1 MVVLSR
7 TEGAIKIC
15 LDNVRVRSISSNS
28 IVLKVEGYDEVI
40 ELTRDDIINFDE
52 IKEELR
58 EVYIYI

>member
-58 EVYIYI
+58 EVYI

>member
-7 TEGAIKIC
+7 TEGAIKLC

-58 EVYIYI
+58 EVYI